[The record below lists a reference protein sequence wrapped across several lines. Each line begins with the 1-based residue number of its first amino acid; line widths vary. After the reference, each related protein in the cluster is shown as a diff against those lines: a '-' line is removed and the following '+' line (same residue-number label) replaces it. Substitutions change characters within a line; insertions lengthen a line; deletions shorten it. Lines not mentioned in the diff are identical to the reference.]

1 MILAPDAMTEC
12 PSNTSP
18 LKGTSTVASDHSDSK
33 KYIHTNRFYEL
44 AYEGLSMARGRLEF
58 LTSDEIRRV
67 HDTSIRV
74 LEEVGVVVHSEAVT
88 KMLVDSG
95 SMLSKDGNRV
105 RIPQEIVK
113 SALAHAPKSVLLAT
127 RDGKGDMRIPDHSRL
142 RVSNGGEGVYVKEM
156 LTGATRPSTLEDF
169 RNFMVLA
176 ESFPQVDFTWGMVGA
191 LDLPPEIKN
200 IAEFKTCLENA
211 EKHFQGGAADAEEAR
226 GMIALASILTDGPE
240 NLRKKPIFSA
250 VECPISPL
258 TFEGRMAEA
267 QAEFARAGVPVVA
280 MVASVAGLT
289 SPVTL
294 SGTIAQ
300 LNAENLA
307 SLVISQTAEK
317 GAPWIY
323 SSDSVPGNLVT
334 GSIDY
339 GALEAQLLRA
349 GAGQMGRYYGLP
361 TMVAGIGLESISL
374 SLASVQEGVP
384 SMIMMGLVT
393 SDLGSGFGGVDQ
405 AAGASYE
412 QLVVDA
418 WVWDVAREFIREFS
432 ADDAAISFET
442 IRGAGL
448 DGNFLGKRH
457 TLARFKT
464 EFISTTKPEAVFFE
478 RTGDGRRGDLLRKAK
493 DEAQR
498 ILKEVRLP
506 VVSKDESREM
516 DEMFK
521 TISRKH

>member
-1 MILAPDAMTEC
+1 M
-12 PSNTSP
+12 
-18 LKGTSTVASDHSDSK
+18 
-33 KYIHTNRFYEL
+33 NRFY
-44 AYEGLSMARGRLEF
+44 AAANEGSNMSKGRLEF
-58 LTSDEIRRV
+58 LTGTEIRRV
-67 HDTSIRV
+67 HETSTRV
-74 LEEVGVVVHSEAVT
+74 LEEVGLVVHSEVVT

-95 SMLSKDGNRV
+95 AMLSKDGKRV
-105 RIPQEIVK
+105 RVPQELVK
-113 SALAHAPKSVLLAT
+113 SALAHAPKSILLAA
-127 RDGKGDMRIPDHSRL
+127 RDGKGDIRIPDHNRL
-142 RVSNGGEGVYVKEM
+142 HVSNGGEGIYIKDM
-156 LTGATRPSTLEDF
+156 LTGATRPSTSEDLRDF
-169 RNFMVLA
+169 LA
-176 ESFPQVDFTWGMVGA
+176 IIDSLPQVDFAWGMVGA
-191 LDLPPEIKN
+191 LDQSPNLKN
-200 IAEFKTCLENA
+200 MVEFKIGLENTR
-211 EKHFQGGAADAEEAR
+211 KHYQGGASDMEEAR
-226 GMIALASILTDGPE
+226 DMIALASILTDGPE
-240 NLRKKPIFSA
+240 DLRRRPIFSA

-258 TFEGRMAEA
+258 TFEEGLAEA
-267 QAEFARAGVPVVA
+267 QVEFAKAGIPVVA

-307 SLVISQTAEK
+307 SLVISQAAEK

-361 TMVAGIGLESISL
+361 TMVAGIGLESGSL
-374 SLASVQEGVP
+374 SLSTVQEGVP
-384 SMIMMGLVT
+384 SLSMMGLVP

-418 WVWDVAREFIREFS
+418 WVWDVAREFAREFS
-432 ADDAAISFET
+432 ADDLAISFET
-442 IRGAGL
+442 IRDAGI

-464 EFISTTKPEAVFFE
+464 EFISTTKPEAVFSG
-478 RTGDGRRGDLLRKAK
+478 RGDSGHRGDLLRKAK
-493 DEAQR
+493 DEVQR
-498 ILKEVRLP
+498 ILKNVRGP
-506 VVSKDESREM
+506 VVSNDESRKM
-516 DEMFK
+516 DELIRG
-521 TISRKH
+521 ISRNH

>member
-1 MILAPDAMTEC
+1 M
-12 PSNTSP
+12 
-18 LKGTSTVASDHSDSK
+18 SK
-33 KYIHTNRFYEL
+33 
-44 AYEGLSMARGRLEF
+44 GRLEF
-58 LTSDEIRRV
+58 LTSTEIRRI
-67 HDTSIRV
+67 HDASIRV

-88 KMLVDSG
+88 KMLVGSG
-95 SMLSKDGNRV
+95 SMLSKDGRRV
-105 RIPQEIVK
+105 RMSQELVK
-113 SALAHAPKSVLLAT
+113 SALAHAPKSILLAT

-142 RVSNGGEGVYVKEM
+142 HVSNGGEGVYIKEM

-169 RNFMVLA
+169 RDFMVII
-176 ESFPQVDFTWGMVGA
+176 ESLPQVDFAWGMVGA
-191 LDLPPEIKN
+191 LDLPPDIKN
-200 IAEFKTCLENA
+200 IAEFKTCFENTR
-211 EKHFQGGAADAEEAR
+211 KHFQGGASSAEEALD
-226 GMIALASILTDGPE
+226 MVALASILTDGPE
-240 NLRKKPIFSA
+240 NLKKKPIFSA

-258 TFEGRMAEA
+258 SFESGLTEA
-267 QAEFARAGVPVVA
+267 QVEFARAGVPVA
-280 MVASVAGLT
+280 SMVASVAGLT

-300 LNAENLA
+300 VNAENLA

-323 SSDSVPGNLVT
+323 SSDSVPGDLVT

-361 TMVAGIGLESISL
+361 TMVAGIGLESTSL
-374 SLASVQEGVP
+374 SLASVQDGVP
-384 SMIMMGLVT
+384 YMSMMGLVP

-418 WVWDVAREFIREFS
+418 WVWDVAREFAREFS

-442 IRGAGL
+442 IRDAGL

-464 EFISTTKPEAVFFE
+464 EFISTTKPEAVFSE
-478 RTGDGRRGDLLRKAK
+478 KTDNGKRGDLLRKAK
-493 DEAQR
+493 DEVQR
-498 ILKEVRLP
+498 ILKDVRAP
-506 VVSKDESREM
+506 VVSKDESSKM
-516 DEMFK
+516 DELFK
-521 TISRKH
+521 GISRKY